1 MTKVSVVREIMIVA
15 NPDELSLRAA
25 DEFVRLAGETV
36 QANGFFTAV
45 LSGGSTPRGLYTT
58 LASDPYRKR
67 VPWSEVHLFWG
78 DERCVPPDHPDSNY
92 RMIRELLLDKIP
104 IPKENIHRMPAE
116 QEDHVHAATEYE
128 QTIRSFFH
136 TKAGGVPRFDL
147 IVLGMGEDGHTASLF
162 PWTSALGET
171 QRLVSANYTEKLDAY
186 RLTLTVPLINRSAEV
201 LFLISGES
209 KASVLRDVL
218 EGEYQPQRFPSQLIR
233 PVNGRLLFIV
243 DRMAAGELE
252 LATTIK

>member
-1 MTKVSVVREIMIVA
+1 MSSTNSKHEILIVE

-25 DEFVRLAGETV
+25 DEFVRLAGEAV
-36 QANGFFTAV
+36 QVKGFFTGA

-58 LASDPYRKR
+58 LASERYREQ
-67 VPWSEVHLFWG
+67 VPWSKIHLFWS

-92 RMIRELLLDKIP
+92 RMVRELLLDKVP

-116 QEDHVHAATEYE
+116 QEDHVRAAMEYE

-136 TKAGGVPRFDL
+136 TESGGLPHFDL
-147 IVLGMGEDGHTASLF
+147 IILGMGEDGHTASLF
-162 PWTSALGET
+162 PWTSALEET
-171 QRLVSANYTEKLDAY
+171 NRLVSVNFVEKLSAY
-186 RLTLTVPLINRSAEV
+186 RITLTVPLINKAAEV
-201 LFLISGES
+201 MFLISGES

-243 DRMAAGELE
+243 DRMAAGKLMR
-252 LATTIK
+252 I